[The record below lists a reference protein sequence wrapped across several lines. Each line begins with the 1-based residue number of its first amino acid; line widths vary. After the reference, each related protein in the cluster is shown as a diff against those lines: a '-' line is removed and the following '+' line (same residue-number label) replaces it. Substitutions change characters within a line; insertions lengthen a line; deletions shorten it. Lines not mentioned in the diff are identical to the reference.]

1 MRNAG
6 GYAVITSPDRVDE
19 MDTFTCSHCN
29 SIRHVRARQDPASIG
44 GLCKVC
50 MGLIC
55 ERCVGGACDPFV
67 EKLKREEARYD
78 ALRSYGLT

>member
-6 GYAVITSPDRVDE
+6 GYAVITSPDSVDE
-19 MDTFTCSHCN
+19 MDTFTCVHCN

-55 ERCVGGACDPFV
+55 EKCVGKDCDPFV
-67 EKLKREEARYD
+67 EKLQREEARYD
-78 ALRSYGLT
+78 ALRSYGLV